1 MREVIGRIVDLIL
14 LPLRLAALVISAPLH
29 FLLWFATK
37 TWFAFAF
44 IVMFVLS
51 FFVYGGFAYIYDLTD
66 FTLPLYIKGLVWYF
80 KGGLFQHVLV
90 EFYSIF
96 LNKWWKIL
104 LYLFGS
110 FTACYYLPKGIL
122 DKGYE
127 PLYEFGKDALYT
139 IEFAYR
145 DIKWF
150 FVRLSHI
157 LFHTELPFHYMTQK
171 ERERDLKKSRQ
182 QRQKNADVDPTI
194 ITDRKEQR
202 EMLEQDYSLLSDDD
216 FFRKYLVTKEEVKR
230 LDDPLSVFDRKMYG
244 RRLLDLH
251 NASVHEGYNEEE
263 PKDVQKPVAKEVAPS
278 STSHVLA
285 KAKNRAELIE
295 QIKTWTDDE
304 FTGFY
309 HMTKLQAA
317 ERIKASIQKQ
327 QGK

>member
-37 TWFAFAF
+37 TWFVIIPLFY
-44 IVMFVLS
+44 FVFG
-51 FFVYGGFAYIYDLTD
+51 FFFCGFAYFDELSD
-66 FTLPLYIKGLVWYF
+66 FTIPLYLKGLQWYF
-80 KGGLFQHVLV
+80 AGGNFKQTYLLL
-90 EFYSIF
+90 YSTF
-96 LNKWWKIL
+96 FNKWWKIP
-104 LYLFGS
+104 LYFFGS
-110 FTACYYLPKGIL
+110 FTACYYLPKEIL

-127 PLYEFGKDALYT
+127 PLYDFGTAALYT

-251 NASVHEGYNEEE
+251 NTSVHEGYYEEE
-263 PKDVQKPVAKEVAPS
+263 PKDVQKPVAKTVAPS
-278 STSHVLA
+278 SPSHVLT

-317 ERIKASIQKQ
+317 ECIKASIQKQ